1 MEIELVPYLSNCI
14 QTLSK
19 KEYEQAM
26 MDLLNASEKVYS
38 YEGSPEPKGV

>member
-1 MEIELVPYLSNCI
+1 MEIELVPDLSNCI
-14 QTLSK
+14 QSLSK

-38 YEGSPEPKGV
+38 YKGSPKAKGG